1 MSDWAE
7 ALKEYMEL
15 RDSAGQLEGKDEHCS
30 CDPENFYQC
39 DNCKE
44 HRYLLNEMGRLV
56 TRWGDTWATILY
68 KTQIYEPPQTLAQ
81 RTMELTAEDPDTP

>member
-15 RDSAGQLEGKDEHCS
+15 RDQEAELETYREDCGCEDFYRCDTCKAREQLSLDMK
-30 CDPENFYQC
+30 
-39 DNCKE
+39 
-44 HRYLLNEMGRLV
+44 RLV
-56 TRWGDTWATILY
+56 YRWGDTWATILY